1 VIRKN
6 SSSSRKSPKRSTN
19 TPKPAPGPA
28 RAPKVA
34 ARKQPSSVRAD
45 TKPAPTLTPQRRRQL
60 RAQAHPL
67 DPIVQVGHGGVSDA
81 VVHAVSRALADHELI
96 KVRLHEPEDKRT
108 MAELL
113 AQQTRSALC
122 GLVGHTVILFRPKP
136 KSPTVSGVAR
146 SAIKRNQLKPK
157 RGGRGR

>member
-1 VIRKN
+1 MIRKN
-6 SSSSRKSPKRSTN
+6 TSSSRKVAKRSPKAA
-19 TPKPAPGPA
+19 KPASGPE

-34 ARKQPSSVRAD
+34 ARKRPSSVRAD
-45 TKPAPTLTPQRRRQL
+45 TKPAPTLSPQRRLQL
-60 RAQAHPL
+60 RAQAHTLEPV
-67 DPIVQVGHGGVSDA
+67 VQVGHGGVSDA

-113 AQQTRSALC
+113 AQQTRAALC

-136 KSPTVSGVAR
+136 KAQNVSGVAR
-146 SAIKRNQLKPK
+146 SAIKRNQDK
-157 RGGRGR
+157 RGRRGR